1 MKPIQILAAFA
12 FYLAALPAAA
22 LDCAQGVSLERMQEF
37 DGDVIMA
44 SFAPRFDETIP
55 VLTGQWDSVVPF
67 WRDLKG
73 VSSGNLFWYERDLLV
88 GYTFTSLDRSI
99 DFLTTLTAGR
109 AFDR

>member
-1 MKPIQILAAFA
+1 MII
-12 FYLAALPAAA
+12 
-22 LDCAQGVSLERMQEF
+22 
-37 DGDVIMA
+37 A
-44 SFAPRFDETIP
+44 SFAPRFGQTIP
-55 VLTGQWDSVVPF
+55 VLTGVWDNAAPF
-67 WRDLKG
+67 WRNLNG